1 MRTMRGGN
9 HKVLDVNGNAIT
21 ATAHIGHRN
30 PFRYRG
36 YFYDIAN
43 AICVGMSMIP
53 VPGARVVSGITA
65 GMIFIVDLF
74 S

>member
-1 MRTMRGGN
+1 MVVIQYVYDAWGN
-9 HKVLDVNGNAIT
+9 HT
-21 ATAHIGHRN
+21 IGT
-30 PFRYRG
+30 Y
-36 YFYDIAN
+36 